1 MSAIN
6 VTPVIIVTLL
16 IPAERAPPAIREN
29 TNKQIVPELQTRTE
43 YAMIVL
49 RSITVVLVSLVLMGV
64 TRSVAHVKVIS
75 TKFSVPRI
83 SAERAEPAFREN
95 TKQEIVPKLN
105 TRTDYAVIVLR
116 SVTVVLVSLV
126 LMGVTRSVAH
136 VKVNTSKWPV
146 PRMSADLVEP
156 VTGLQSTN

>member
-29 TNKQIVPELQTRTE
+29 TNQQLVPELQTRTE
-43 YAMIVL
+43 YAL
-49 RSITVVLVSLVLMGV
+49 
-64 TRSVAHVKVIS
+64 
-75 TKFSVPRI
+75 
-83 SAERAEPAFREN
+83 
-95 TKQEIVPKLN
+95 
-105 TRTDYAVIVLR
+105 IVLR
-116 SVTVVLVSLV
+116 SVTVMLVSLV

-156 VTGLQSTN
+156 AGLQSTN